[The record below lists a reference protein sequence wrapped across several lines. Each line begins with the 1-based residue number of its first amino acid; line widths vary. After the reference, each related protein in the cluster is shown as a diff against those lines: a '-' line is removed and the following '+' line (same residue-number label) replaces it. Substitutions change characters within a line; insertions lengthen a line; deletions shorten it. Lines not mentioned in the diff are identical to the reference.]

1 MLLSELQTGERGVV
15 VRVAGHGAFRKR
27 IIEMGFIKGATVES
41 VQNAPLNDPIKYRIL
56 NFEVSLRRSDAEKVE
71 IVSEHEAEREIVNH
85 DDYRPIDNPD
95 CDAMH
100 HIAEERGK
108 TINVA
113 LVGNP
118 NCGKTSI
125 FNIAAHAHERVG
137 NYSGVTVDEKVGTFQ
152 HGGYTFNLIDLP
164 GTYSLSAYSPEELYV
179 RKHILEKNPD
189 IILNVVDGSN
199 LERNLYL
206 TTQLIDM
213 DITMVMALNMYD
225 ELQRSGDKLDID
237 QLSTLLGMPIEPTT
251 GRNGDGIDRLFDTI
265 IEVFLGNRSGLSDR
279 SNLNNQSFRH
289 IHVNHGREL
298 ERCITTLRSELRD
311 HGFSDTL
318 STRFLAIKLL
328 ENDKQLEQYVEERDP
343 DGSVLM
349 MRDEIADKFQKE
361 IGRRL
366 VDKEISNGHQV
377 TVEDEHQD
385 IESAITDAKY
395 AFVRGAL
402 AECYVKNKK
411 STLHAHTDK
420 IDAIATHKWLGY
432 PVFLCVLF
440 FTFFCT
446 FFIGQYPMNW
456 IDALFEWIGS
466 LVEKAMPDG
475 PLQSLLVDGIIS
487 GVGSVIV
494 FLPQI
499 LILYLFIS
507 AMEDSGYMARAAF
520 IIDKFM
526 HRMGLHGKSFIPM
539 IMGFGCNVPAI
550 MATRTIEDRKS
561 RLLTMLII
569 PMMSCS
575 ARIPVYVILTGAFF
589 GGVKAA
595 FIMMGLYMIGMIMAV
610 LMAKLFSRFFVK
622 GESLPF
628 VMELPPYRMPT
639 AKAVLRHTWEKGKEY
654 LKKMATI
661 ILGASIIVWALSYYP
676 THENPHYQAEHSYMA
691 QIGKAIEPAMK
702 PCGFDW
708 RQSVSLLAGVGAKEV
723 VASTMGVLY
732 STGAELSDPSN
743 LSYLSDSS
751 DSSDSSD
758 KSDLSDQANKAELSD
773 LIRHNM
779 TPLSALSMLLFI
791 LLYMPCVST
800 IVAIK
805 NESGKWK
812 WALFT
817 VAYTIILAWVAATA
831 FYQLGSLIV

>member
-1 MLLSELQTGERGVV
+1 M

-27 IIEMGFIKGATVES
+27 IIEMGFIKGVTVET
-41 VQNAPLNDPIKYRIL
+41 VLNAPLRDPIKYRIM
-56 NFEVSLRRSDAEKVE
+56 NFEVSLRRADANKVE
-71 IVSEHEAEREIVNH
+71 IVSEAEAEREIVNH
-85 DDYRPIDNPD
+85 KDYVPIEAPN
-95 CDAMH
+95 CDALH
-100 HIAEERGK
+100 HIAEERAK

-137 NYSGVTVDEKVGTFQ
+137 NYSGVTVDEKVGTFEYE
-152 HGGYTFNLIDLP
+152 GYTFHLVDLP

-179 RKHILEKNPD
+179 RKHIIEKSPD

-225 ELQRSGDKLDID
+225 ELKRSGDKLDIE
-237 QLSTLLGMPIEPTT
+237 QLSTLLGMPIIPTT
-251 GRNGDGIDRLFDTI
+251 GRNGAGIGDLFNKI
-265 IEVFLGNRSGLSDR
+265 IEVFEGRDTKT
-279 SNLNNQSFRH
+279 RH
-289 IHVNHGREL
+289 IHVNHGHEL
-298 ERCITTLRSELRD
+298 EQHIKTLRTELYE
-311 HGFSDTL
+311 HGFSDSL
-318 STRFLAIKLL
+318 STRFLSIKLL
-328 ENDKQLEQYVEERDP
+328 ENDKQLEQYTAERDP
-343 DGSVLM
+343 DGSVLE
-349 MRDEIADKFQKE
+349 MRNSLAEEFKKHS
-361 IGRRL
+361 GRRL
-366 VDKEISNGHQV
+366 VDKDISNGHQV
-377 TVEDEHQD
+377 GVEAEHQD

-402 AECYVKNKK
+402 AECYVKNEK

-420 IDAIATHKWLGY
+420 IDAVVTHRWLGY
-432 PVFLCVLF
+432 PVFLVVMF
-440 FTFFCT
+440 ITFFCT
-446 FFIGQYPMNW
+446 FAVGQYPMDW
-456 IDALFEWIGS
+456 LEALFNWFGDLVGS
-466 LVEKAMPDG
+466 AMSEG
-475 PLQSLLVDGIIS
+475 PLRSLLVDGIIA
-487 GVGSVIV
+487 GVGSVMV
-494 FLPQI
+494 FLPNI

-507 AMEDSGYMARAAF
+507 FMEDSGYMARAAF
-520 IIDKFM
+520 IMDKLM

-561 RLLTMLII
+561 RLLTMLVI

-575 ARIPVYVILTGAFF
+575 ARIPVYVILVSAFF
-589 GGVKAA
+589 SQYAA
-595 FIMMGLYMIGMIMAV
+595 FVLTGLYLLGMIMAV

-622 GESLPF
+622 GDSLPF

-661 ILGASIIVWALSYYP
+661 ILGASIIVWALSYFP
-676 THENPHYQAEHSYMA
+676 TNDNRQLQAENSYMA
-691 QIGKAIEPAMK
+691 KIGKAIEPAMR

-723 VASTMGVLY
+723 VASTMAVVYATSGDEAAMLEEDIE
-732 STGAELSDPSN
+732 SEENESRISELVRN
-743 LSYLSDSS
+743 
-751 DSSDSSD
+751 
-758 KSDLSDQANKAELSD
+758 
-773 LIRHNM
+773 NM
-779 TPLSALSMLLFI
+779 TPLSAASMLLFI

-800 IVAIK
+800 VVAIK

-817 VAYTIILAWVAATA
+817 VAYTIGLAWIVSTL
-831 FYQLGSLIV
+831 FFQIGSLLI

>member
-1 MLLSELQTGERGVV
+1 MLLSDLQTGERGVV

-27 IIEMGFIKGATVES
+27 IIEMGFIKGVTVES
-41 VQNAPLNDPIKYRIL
+41 VQNAPLNDPIKYRIM
-56 NFEVSLRRSDAEKVE
+56 NFEVSLRRSDATKIE
-71 IVSEHEAEREIVNH
+71 IVGEQEAEKEIINH
-85 DDYRPIDNPD
+85 DDFQPLDAPD

-137 NYSGVTVDEKVGTFQ
+137 NYSGVTVDEKVGTFE

-179 RKHILEKNPD
+179 RKHIIEKNPD

-225 ELQRSGDKLDID
+225 ELQRSGDQLDIP
-237 QLSTLLGMPIEPTT
+237 QLSTLLGMPIVPTT
-251 GRNGDGIDRLFDTI
+251 GRNGDGIGRLFDKI
-265 IEVFLGNRSGLSDR
+265 IEVFEGANRSDLSDKSDKSDR
-279 SNLNNQSFRH
+279 GVHFRH
-289 IHVNHGREL
+289 IHVNHGKEL
-298 ERCITTLRSELRD
+298 ERRISSLRTELRD

-328 ENDKQLEQYVEERDP
+328 ENDKQLEQYATEHDP
-343 DGSVLM
+343 DGSVLK
-349 MRDEIADKFQKE
+349 MRDT
-361 IGRRL
+361 IGAEYM
-366 VDKEISNGHQV
+366 KAY
-377 TVEDEHQD
+377 HQD
-385 IESAITDAKY
+385 IESAVTDAKY

-402 AECYVKNKK
+402 AECYVKNEK
-411 STLHAHTDK
+411 STLHAGTDR
-420 IDAIATHKWLGY
+420 IDALATHKWLGY
-432 PVFLCVLF
+432 PLFLCVLF

-446 FFIGQYPMNW
+446 FFIGQYPMDW
-456 IDALFEWIGS
+456 IESLFGWIGS
-466 LVEKAMPDG
+466 LVEKAMPAG
-475 PLQSLLVDGIIS
+475 PLRSLLVDGIIS

-507 AMEDSGYMARAAF
+507 VMEDSGYMARAAF
-520 IIDKFM
+520 IMDKFM
-526 HRMGLHGKSFIPM
+526 HHMGLHGKSFIPM

-595 FIMMGLYMIGMIMAV
+595 FIMMGLYLIGMVMAV

-676 THENPHYQAEHSYMA
+676 THEDPHYQAEHSYMA
-691 QIGKAIEPAMK
+691 SIGKAIEPAMR

-732 STGAELSDPSN
+732 STGAELEDQ
-743 LSYLSDSS
+743 
-751 DSSDSSD
+751 
-758 KSDLSDQANKAELSD
+758 SDLSDGSDLSDKADLSD
-773 LIRHNM
+773 LVRNNM

-817 VAYTIILAWVAATA
+817 VAYTIILAWVVATV
-831 FYQLGSLIV
+831 FYQLGSLII

>member
-1 MLLSELQTGERGVV
+1 MLLSDLQTGEQGVV

-27 IIEMGFIKGATVES
+27 IIEMGFIKGIEVKAIL
-41 VQNAPLNDPIKYRIL
+41 NAPLKDPIKYRIM

-71 IVSEHEAEREIVNH
+71 IVTLEEAEREIAH
-85 DDYRPIDNPD
+85 HSDYRTID
-95 CDAMH
+95 
-100 HIAEERGK
+100 AEETKLQHIVRERSH

-152 HGGYTFNLIDLP
+152 YGGYTFNLVDLP

-179 RKHILEKNPD
+179 RKHIIEKNPD

-225 ELQRSGDKLDID
+225 ELEKSGDKLDID
-237 QLSTLLGMPIEPTT
+237 QLSTLLGMPIVPTT
-251 GRNGDGIDRLFDTI
+251 GRNGKGIGSLFDKI
-265 IEVFLGNRSGLSDR
+265 IEVFENNVTANTTAKGGNGY
-279 SNLNNQSFRH
+279 RH
-289 IHVNHGREL
+289 IHVNHGPVLEPYIGKLRTEL
-298 ERCITTLRSELRD
+298 YN
-311 HGFSDTL
+311 HGFSDEL

-328 ENDKQLEQYVEERDP
+328 ENDHELEQYAAAHDP
-343 DGSVLM
+343 DGSVLK
-349 MRDEIADKFQKE
+349 MRNQIAEEYMKRSSHTVDDTEHIQKE
-361 IGRRL
+361 HSGDMRA
-366 VDKEISNGHQV
+366 
-377 TVEDEHQD
+377 HQD

-402 AECYVKNKK
+402 AECYEKNEK
-411 STLHAHTDK
+411 STLHAVTDR
-420 IDAIATHKWLGY
+420 IDAVVTHRWLGY
-432 PVFLCVLF
+432 PIFLVVMF
-440 FTFFCT
+440 ITFFCT
-446 FFIGQYPMNW
+446 FAVGQYPMDW
-456 IDALFEWIGS
+456 LESLFGWLGS
-466 LVEKAMPDG
+466 LVEQSMDEG
-475 PLQSLLVDGIIS
+475 PLRSLLVDGIIS
-487 GVGSVIV
+487 GVGSVLV
-494 FLPQI
+494 FLPNI

-507 AMEDSGYMARAAF
+507 FMEDSGYMARAAF
-520 IIDKFM
+520 IMDKLM

-561 RLLTMLII
+561 RLLTMLVI

-575 ARIPVYVILTGAFF
+575 ARIPVYVILVSAFF
-589 GGVKAA
+589 SQWAA
-595 FIMMGLYMIGMIMAV
+595 FVLMGLYLLGMIMAV

-622 GESLPF
+622 GQSLPF

-654 LKKMATI
+654 LKKMGTI
-661 ILGASIIVWALSYYP
+661 IFGASIIVWALSYYP
-676 THENPHYQAEHSYMA
+676 TNENRQVQAENSYMA
-691 QIGKAIEPAMK
+691 QIGKVIEPVMQ

-708 RQSVSLLAGVGAKEV
+708 RQSVSLLAGIGAKEV
-723 VASTMGVLY
+723 VASTMAVVY
-732 STGAELSDPSN
+732 ATSTEEAEQLEADFESDENETRIS
-743 LSYLSDSS
+743 
-751 DSSDSSD
+751 
-758 KSDLSDQANKAELSD
+758 Q
-773 LIRHNM
+773 LIHDNM
-779 TPLSALSMLLFI
+779 TPLSAASMLLFI

-817 VAYTIILAWVAATA
+817 VLYTIGLAWIVSTL
-831 FYQLGSLIV
+831 FFQIGSLLL

>member
-1 MLLSELQTGERGVV
+1 MLLSDLQTGEEGVV

-27 IIEMGFIKGATVES
+27 IIEMGFIKGMKVSAVL
-41 VQNAPLNDPIKYRIL
+41 NAPLKDPIKYRIM
-56 NFEVSLRRSDAEKVE
+56 NFEVSLRRSDASKIE
-71 IVSEHEAEREIVNH
+71 IVTTEEAEKEIVNH
-85 DDYRPIDNPD
+85 DDFKGIEATD
-95 CDAMH
+95 CALN
-100 HIAEERGK
+100 HIAEHRAK

-137 NYSGVTVDEKVGTFQ
+137 NYSGVTVDEKVGTFE
-152 HGGYTFNLIDLP
+152 HGGYTFNLTDLP

-179 RKHILEKNPD
+179 RKHIIEKNPD

-225 ELQRSGDKLDID
+225 ELQKSGDKLDID
-237 QLSTLLGMPIEPTT
+237 QLSTLLGMPIVPTT
-251 GRNGDGIDRLFDTI
+251 GRSGDGIDRLFDKI
-265 IEVFLGNRSGLSDR
+265 IEVFEGRDTKT
-279 SNLNNQSFRH
+279 RH
-289 IHVNHGREL
+289 LHVNHGTEL
-298 ERCITTLRSELRD
+298 EACIKTLRTELYE

-328 ENDKQLEQYVEERDP
+328 ENDKQLEQYTTERDP
-343 DGSVLM
+343 DGSVLT
-349 MRDEIADKFQKE
+349 MRDRIAEEFLQRN
-361 IGRRL
+361 GRKASSQQGS
-366 VDKEISNGHQV
+366 D
-377 TVEDEHQD
+377 DERQD

-402 AECYVKNKK
+402 AECYVKNEKT
-411 STLHAHTDK
+411 TLHRLTDK
-420 IDAIATHKWLGY
+420 IDAVVTHRWLGY
-432 PVFLCVLF
+432 PIVLVMMF
-440 FTFFCT
+440 ITFFCT
-446 FFIGQYPMNW
+446 FAIGQYPMDW
-456 IDALFEWIGS
+456 IDALFAWFGDLIGG
-466 LVEKAMPDG
+466 AMPEG
-475 PLQSLLVDGIIS
+475 PLRSLLVDGIIT
-487 GVGSVIV
+487 GIGSVIV
-494 FLPQI
+494 FLPNI

-507 AMEDSGYMARAAF
+507 IMEDSGYMARTAF
-520 IIDKFM
+520 IMDKLM

-561 RLLTMLII
+561 RLLTMLVI

-575 ARIPVYVILTGAFF
+575 ARIPVYVILVSAFF
-589 GGVKAA
+589 SRYAA
-595 FIMMGLYMIGMIMAV
+595 FVLMGLYLLGMIMAV
-610 LMAKLFSRFFVK
+610 LMAKLFSRFLVK

-654 LKKMATI
+654 LKKMGTI
-661 ILGASIIVWALSYYP
+661 ILGASIVVWALSYYP
-676 THENPHYQAEHSYMA
+676 QNDNRITQAENSYMA
-691 QIGKAIEPAMK
+691 KIGKTIEPVMR

-708 RQSVSLLAGVGAKEV
+708 RQSVSLLAGIGAKEV
-723 VASTMGVLY
+723 VASTMAVVY
-732 STGAELSDPSN
+732 ATSNDEAELLEEDFESEEGEIRIS
-743 LSYLSDSS
+743 
-751 DSSDSSD
+751 
-758 KSDLSDQANKAELSD
+758 E
-773 LIRHNM
+773 LIRNNM
-779 TPLSALSMLLFI
+779 TPLSAMSMLLFI
-791 LLYMPCVST
+791 LLYMPCVSS

-805 NESGKWK
+805 SESGKWK

-817 VAYTIILAWVAATA
+817 MLYTIGLAWLVATL
-831 FYQLGSLIV
+831 FFQIGSLLL

>member
-1 MLLSELQTGERGVV
+1 M

-27 IIEMGFIKGATVES
+27 IIEMGFIKGVTVET
-41 VQNAPLNDPIKYRIL
+41 VLNAPLRDPIKYRIM
-56 NFEVSLRRSDAEKVE
+56 NFEVSLRRADANKVE
-71 IVSEHEAEREIVNH
+71 IVSEAEAEREIVNH
-85 DDYRPIDNPD
+85 KDYVPIEAPN
-95 CDAMH
+95 CDALH
-100 HIAEERGK
+100 HIAEERAK

-137 NYSGVTVDEKVGTFQ
+137 NYSGVTVDEKVGTFEY
-152 HGGYTFNLIDLP
+152 GGYTFHLVDLP

-179 RKHILEKNPD
+179 RKHIIEKSPD

-225 ELQRSGDKLDID
+225 ELKRSGDKLDIE
-237 QLSTLLGMPIEPTT
+237 QLSTLLGMPIIPTT
-251 GRNGDGIDRLFDTI
+251 GRNGAGIGDLFNKI
-265 IEVFLGNRSGLSDR
+265 IEVFEGRDTKT
-279 SNLNNQSFRH
+279 RH
-289 IHVNHGREL
+289 IHVNHGHEL
-298 ERCITTLRSELRD
+298 EQHIKTLRTELYE
-311 HGFSDTL
+311 HGFSDSL
-318 STRFLAIKLL
+318 STRFLSIKLL
-328 ENDKQLEQYVEERDP
+328 ENDKQLEQYTAERDP
-343 DGSVLM
+343 DGSVLE
-349 MRDEIADKFQKE
+349 MRNRIAEEFKKHS
-361 IGRRL
+361 GRRL
-366 VDKEISNGHQV
+366 VDKDISKGHQV
-377 TVEDEHQD
+377 GVEAEHQD

-402 AECYVKNKK
+402 AECYVKNEK

-420 IDAIATHKWLGY
+420 IDAVVTHRWLGY
-432 PVFLCVLF
+432 PVFLVVMF
-440 FTFFCT
+440 ITFFCT
-446 FFIGQYPMNW
+446 FAVGQYPMDW
-456 IDALFEWIGS
+456 LEALFNWFGDLVGS
-466 LVEKAMPDG
+466 AISEG
-475 PLQSLLVDGIIS
+475 PLRSLLVDGIIA
-487 GVGSVIV
+487 GVGSVMV
-494 FLPQI
+494 FLPNI

-507 AMEDSGYMARAAF
+507 FMEDSGYMARAAF
-520 IIDKFM
+520 IMDKLM

-561 RLLTMLII
+561 RLLTMLVI

-575 ARIPVYVILTGAFF
+575 ARIPVYVILVSAFF
-589 GGVKAA
+589 SQYAA
-595 FIMMGLYMIGMIMAV
+595 FVLTGLYLLGMIMAV

-622 GESLPF
+622 GDSLPF

-661 ILGASIIVWALSYYP
+661 ILGASIIVWALSYFP
-676 THENPHYQAEHSYMA
+676 TNDNRQLQAENSYMA
-691 QIGKAIEPAMK
+691 KIGKAIEPAMR

-723 VASTMGVLY
+723 VASTMAVVYATSGDEAAMLEEDIE
-732 STGAELSDPSN
+732 SEENESRISELVRN
-743 LSYLSDSS
+743 
-751 DSSDSSD
+751 
-758 KSDLSDQANKAELSD
+758 
-773 LIRHNM
+773 NM
-779 TPLSALSMLLFI
+779 TPLSAASMLLFI

-800 IVAIK
+800 VVAIK

-817 VAYTIILAWVAATA
+817 VVYTIGLAWIVSTL
-831 FYQLGSLIV
+831 FFQIGSLLI

>member
-1 MLLSELQTGERGVV
+1 MLLSELQTGERAVV
-15 VRVAGHGAFRKR
+15 VRVSGHGAFRKR
-27 IIEMGFIKGATVES
+27 IIEMGFIKGVTVEA
-41 VQNAPLNDPIKYRIL
+41 VLNAPLNDPIKYRIM
-56 NFEVSLRRSDAEKVE
+56 NFEVSLRRSDAQKVE
-71 IVSEHEAEREIVNH
+71 IVSEKEAEREIVNH
-85 DDYRPIDNPD
+85 ADYKPLEVPGSDP
-95 CDAMH
+95 MH
-100 HIAEERGK
+100 HIAEERSK

-137 NYSGVTVDEKVGTFQ
+137 NYSGVTVDEKVGTFS
-152 HGGYTFNLIDLP
+152 HGGYTFNLTDLP

-179 RKHILEKNPD
+179 RKHIIEKTPD

-225 ELQRSGDKLDID
+225 ELQKSGDRLDME
-237 QLSTLLGMPIEPTT
+237 QLSTLLGMPIVPTT
-251 GRNGDGIDRLFDTI
+251 GRSGAGIDRLFDKI
-265 IEVFLGNRSGLSDR
+265 IEVYEGRDTKT
-279 SNLNNQSFRH
+279 RH
-289 IHVNHGREL
+289 IHVNHGKVLGDCIARLRTEL
-298 ERCITTLRSELRD
+298 YE

-318 STRFLAIKLL
+318 STRFLSIKLL
-328 ENDKQLEQYVEERDP
+328 ENDKQLEQYVQQHDP
-343 DGSVLM
+343 DGSVLK
-349 MRDEIADKFQKE
+349 MRDAIAEEYKRNS
-361 IGRRL
+361 GRRL
-366 VDKEISNGHQV
+366 VETDGAGGHKV
-377 TVEDEHQD
+377 DVEERQD

-402 AECYVKNKK
+402 AECYQRNEK
-411 STLHAHTDK
+411 STLHALTDK
-420 IDAIATHKWLGY
+420 IDAVVTHRWLGY
-432 PVFLCVLF
+432 PVFLVVMF
-440 FTFFCT
+440 VTFFCT
-446 FFIGQYPMNW
+446 FAVGQYPMDW
-456 IDALFEWIGS
+456 LESLFGWLGEVVGG
-466 LVEKAMPDG
+466 AMSDG
-475 PLQSLLVDGIIS
+475 PLKSLVCDGIIA
-487 GVGSVIV
+487 GVGSVLV
-494 FLPQI
+494 FLPNI

-507 AMEDSGYMARAAF
+507 FMEDSGYMARAAF
-520 IIDKFM
+520 IMDKLM

-561 RLLTMLII
+561 RLLTMLVI

-575 ARIPVYVILTGAFF
+575 ARIPVYVILVSAFF
-589 GGVKAA
+589 SKWAA
-595 FIMMGLYMIGMIMAV
+595 FVLMGLYLLGMIMAV

-654 LKKMATI
+654 LKKMGTI

-676 THENPHYQAEHSYMA
+676 THEDRRIQAENSYMA
-691 QIGKAIEPAMK
+691 QIGKAIEPAMR

-723 VASTMGVLY
+723 VASTMAVVY
-732 STGAELSDPSN
+732 ATSTEEAEQLEADFESDENESRIA
-743 LSYLSDSS
+743 
-751 DSSDSSD
+751 
-758 KSDLSDQANKAELSD
+758 Q
-773 LIRHNM
+773 LIKNNM
-779 TPLSALSMLLFI
+779 TPLSAMSMLLFI

-817 VAYTIILAWVAATA
+817 VAYTIGLAWIVSTLV
-831 FYQLGSLIV
+831 FQIGSLLC

>member
-1 MLLSELQTGERGVV
+1 M

-27 IIEMGFIKGATVES
+27 IIEMGFIKGVTVET
-41 VQNAPLNDPIKYRIL
+41 VLNAPLRDPIKYRIM
-56 NFEVSLRRSDAEKVE
+56 NFEVSLRRADANKVE
-71 IVSEHEAEREIVNH
+71 IVSEAEAEREIVNH
-85 DDYRPIDNPD
+85 KDYVPIEAPN
-95 CDAMH
+95 CDALH
-100 HIAEERGK
+100 HIAEERAK

-137 NYSGVTVDEKVGTFQ
+137 NYSGVTVDEKVGTFEY
-152 HGGYTFNLIDLP
+152 GGYTFHLVDLP

-179 RKHILEKNPD
+179 RKHIIEKSPD

-225 ELQRSGDKLDID
+225 ELKRSGDKLDIE
-237 QLSTLLGMPIEPTT
+237 QLSTLLGMPIIPTT
-251 GRNGDGIDRLFDTI
+251 GRNGAGIGDLFNKI
-265 IEVFLGNRSGLSDR
+265 IEVFEGRDTKT
-279 SNLNNQSFRH
+279 RH
-289 IHVNHGREL
+289 IHVNHGHEL
-298 ERCITTLRSELRD
+298 EQHIKTLRTELYE
-311 HGFSDTL
+311 HGFSDSL
-318 STRFLAIKLL
+318 STRFLSIKLL
-328 ENDKQLEQYVEERDP
+328 ENDKQLEQYTAERDP
-343 DGSVLM
+343 DGSVLE
-349 MRDEIADKFQKE
+349 MRNRIAEEFKKHS
-361 IGRRL
+361 GRRL
-366 VDKEISNGHQV
+366 VDKDISNGHQV
-377 TVEDEHQD
+377 GVEAEHQD

-402 AECYVKNKK
+402 AECYVKNEK

-420 IDAIATHKWLGY
+420 IDAVVTHRWLGY
-432 PVFLCVLF
+432 PVFLVVMF
-440 FTFFCT
+440 ITFFCT
-446 FFIGQYPMNW
+446 FAVGQYPMDW
-456 IDALFEWIGS
+456 LEALFNWFGDLVGS
-466 LVEKAMPDG
+466 AMSEG
-475 PLQSLLVDGIIS
+475 PLRSLLVDGIIA
-487 GVGSVIV
+487 GVGSVMV
-494 FLPQI
+494 FLPNI

-507 AMEDSGYMARAAF
+507 FMEDSGYMARAAF
-520 IIDKFM
+520 IMDKLM

-561 RLLTMLII
+561 RLLTMLVI

-575 ARIPVYVILTGAFF
+575 ARIPVYVILVSAFF
-589 GGVKAA
+589 SQYAA
-595 FIMMGLYMIGMIMAV
+595 FVLTGLYLLGMIMAV

-622 GESLPF
+622 GDSLPF

-661 ILGASIIVWALSYYP
+661 ILGASIIVWALSYFP
-676 THENPHYQAEHSYMA
+676 TNDNRQLQAENSYMA
-691 QIGKAIEPAMK
+691 KIGKAIEPAMR

-708 RQSVSLLAGVGAKEV
+708 QQSVSLLAGVGAKEV
-723 VASTMGVLY
+723 VASTMAVVYATSGDEAAMLEEDIE
-732 STGAELSDPSN
+732 SEENESRISELVRN
-743 LSYLSDSS
+743 
-751 DSSDSSD
+751 
-758 KSDLSDQANKAELSD
+758 
-773 LIRHNM
+773 NM
-779 TPLSALSMLLFI
+779 TPLSAASMLLFI

-800 IVAIK
+800 VVAIK

-817 VAYTIILAWVAATA
+817 VVYTIGLAWIISTL
-831 FYQLGSLIV
+831 FFQIGSLLI

>member
-1 MLLSELQTGERGVV
+1 MLLSDLQTGERGVV

-27 IIEMGFIKGATVES
+27 IIEMGFIKGVTVQT
-41 VQNAPLNDPIKYRIL
+41 VLNAPLRDPIKYRIM
-56 NFEVSLRRSDAEKVE
+56 NFEVSLRRSDANKVE
-71 IVSEHEAEREIVNH
+71 IVSEAEAEREIVNH
-85 DDYRPIDNPD
+85 KDYIPIEAPD
-95 CDAMH
+95 CDALH
-100 HIAEERGK
+100 HIAEERAK

-137 NYSGVTVDEKVGTFQ
+137 NYSGVTVDEKVGTFEY
-152 HGGYTFNLIDLP
+152 GGYTFHLVDLP

-179 RKHILEKNPD
+179 RKHIIEKSPD

-225 ELQRSGDKLDID
+225 ELKRSGDKLDIE
-237 QLSTLLGMPIEPTT
+237 QLSTLLGMPIIPTT
-251 GRNGDGIDRLFDTI
+251 GRNGAGIGDLFNKI
-265 IEVFLGNRSGLSDR
+265 IEVFEGRDTKT
-279 SNLNNQSFRH
+279 RH
-289 IHVNHGREL
+289 IHVNHGHEL
-298 ERCITTLRSELRD
+298 EQHIKTLRTELYE
-311 HGFSDTL
+311 HGFSDSL
-318 STRFLAIKLL
+318 STRFLSIKLL
-328 ENDKQLEQYVEERDP
+328 ENDKQLEQYTAKRDP
-343 DGSVLM
+343 DGSVLK
-349 MRDEIADKFQKE
+349 MRNSLAEEFKKHS
-361 IGRRL
+361 GRRL
-366 VDKEISNGHQV
+366 VDKDISKGHQV
-377 TVEDEHQD
+377 GVEAEHQD

-402 AECYVKNKK
+402 AECYVKNEK

-420 IDAIATHKWLGY
+420 IDAVVTHRWLGY
-432 PVFLCVLF
+432 PVFVVVMF
-440 FTFFCT
+440 ITFFCT
-446 FFIGQYPMNW
+446 FAIGQYPMDW
-456 IDALFEWIGS
+456 LDALFGWLGEIVGS
-466 LVEKAMPDG
+466 AMSEG
-475 PLQSLLVDGIIS
+475 PLRSLLVDGIIA
-487 GVGSVIV
+487 GVGSVMV
-494 FLPQI
+494 FLPNI

-507 AMEDSGYMARAAF
+507 FMEDSGYMARAAF
-520 IIDKFM
+520 IMDKLM

-561 RLLTMLII
+561 RLLTMLVI

-575 ARIPVYVILTGAFF
+575 ARIPVYVILVSAFF
-589 GGVKAA
+589 SQYAA
-595 FIMMGLYMIGMIMAV
+595 FVLTGLYLLGMIMAV

-661 ILGASIIVWALSYYP
+661 ILGASIIVWALSYFP
-676 THENPHYQAEHSYMA
+676 TNDNRQLQAENSYMA
-691 QIGKAIEPAMK
+691 KIGKAIEPAMR

-723 VASTMGVLY
+723 VASTMAVVYATSGDEAAMLEEDFE
-732 STGAELSDPSN
+732 SEENENRISELVRN
-743 LSYLSDSS
+743 
-751 DSSDSSD
+751 
-758 KSDLSDQANKAELSD
+758 
-773 LIRHNM
+773 NM
-779 TPLSALSMLLFI
+779 TPLSAASMLLFI
-791 LLYMPCVST
+791 LLYMPCIST
-800 IVAIK
+800 VVAIK
-805 NESGKWK
+805 NENGKWK

-817 VAYTIILAWVAATA
+817 VVYTIGLAWIVSTL
-831 FYQLGSLIV
+831 FFQIGSMLI

>member
-1 MLLSELQTGERGVV
+1 MLLSDLQSGESGVV

-27 IIEMGFIKGATVES
+27 IIEMGFIKGVTV
-41 VQNAPLNDPIKYRIL
+41 QAILNAPLKDPIKYRIM
-56 NFEVSLRRSDAEKVE
+56 NFEVSLRRSDAKKVE
-71 IVSEHEAEREIVNH
+71 IVTLAEAEKEIASH
-85 DDYRPIDNPD
+85 KDFRAIDAPEKKLE
-95 CDAMH
+95 
-100 HIAEERGK
+100 HIAEHRTH

-137 NYSGVTVDEKVGTFQ
+137 NYSGVTVDEKVGVFQ
-152 HGGYTFNLIDLP
+152 YEGYTFNLVDLP

-179 RKHILEKNPD
+179 RKHILEKDPD

-225 ELQRSGDKLDID
+225 ELQRSGDHLDIE
-237 QLSTLLGMPIEPTT
+237 QLSTLLGMPIVPTT
-251 GRNGDGIDRLFDTI
+251 GRNGQGIADLFNKI
-265 IEVFLGNRSGLSDR
+265 IEVFEGRDTKT
-279 SNLNNQSFRH
+279 RH
-289 IHVNHGREL
+289 IHVNHGPEL
-298 ERCITTLRSELRD
+298 ERCITTLRTELYE
-311 HGFSDTL
+311 HGFSDRL

-328 ENDKQLEQYVEERDP
+328 ENDRQLEQYAAERDT
-343 DGSVLM
+343 DGSVLA
-349 MRDEIADKFQKE
+349 MRNQIAEEYKRSS
-361 IGRRL
+361 GHLL
-366 VDKEISNGHQV
+366 VDNRDDSGHKV
-377 TVEDEHQD
+377 AVEQSRQD

-402 AECYVKNKK
+402 AECYTKNEK
-411 STLHAHTDK
+411 STLHQLTDK
-420 IDAIATHKWLGY
+420 IDAVVTHRWIGY
-432 PVFLCVLF
+432 PVFLIVMF
-440 FTFFCT
+440 ITFFCT
-446 FFIGQYPMNW
+446 FAVGQYPMDW
-456 IDALFEWIGS
+456 LESLFGWLGDAVGS
-466 LVEKAMPDG
+466 VMSEG
-475 PLQSLLVDGIIS
+475 PLRSLLVDGIIA
-487 GVGSVIV
+487 GVGSVLV
-494 FLPQI
+494 FLPNI

-507 AMEDSGYMARAAF
+507 FMEDSGYMARAAF
-520 IIDKFM
+520 IMDKLM

-561 RLLTMLII
+561 RLLTMLVI

-575 ARIPVYVILTGAFF
+575 ARIPVYVILVSAFF
-589 GGVKAA
+589 SQYAA
-595 FIMMGLYMIGMIMAV
+595 YVLTGLYLLGMVMAV

-654 LKKMATI
+654 LKKMGTI
-661 ILGASIIVWALSYYP
+661 ILGASIIVWALSYFP
-676 THENPHYQAEHSYMA
+676 TNDNRQLQAENSYMA
-691 QIGKAIEPAMK
+691 KIGKTIEPAMR

-708 RQSVSLLAGVGAKEV
+708 RQSVSLLAGIGAKEV
-723 VASTMGVLY
+723 VASTMAVVYATSDDEAVALEQDFESEEGG
-732 STGAELSDPSN
+732 SRISELVRN
-743 LSYLSDSS
+743 
-751 DSSDSSD
+751 
-758 KSDLSDQANKAELSD
+758 
-773 LIRHNM
+773 NM
-779 TPLSALSMLLFI
+779 SPLSAASMLLFI
-791 LLYMPCVST
+791 LLYMPCIST

-817 VAYTIILAWVAATA
+817 VAYTIGLAWIVATA
-831 FYQLGSLIV
+831 FYQIGSLIL

>member
-1 MLLSELQTGERGVV
+1 MLLSELQSGESGVV

-27 IIEMGFIKGATVES
+27 IIEMGFIKGVE
-41 VQNAPLNDPIKYRIL
+41 VTAILNAPLKDPIKYRIM
-56 NFEVSLRRSDAEKVE
+56 NFEVSLRRSDAERVE
-71 IVSEHEAEREIVNH
+71 IVTPEEAELEIVNH
-85 DDYRPIDNPD
+85 DDYRTL
-95 CDAMH
+95 DANETSLQ
-100 HIAEERGK
+100 HIVESHSK

-137 NYSGVTVDEKVGTFQ
+137 NYSGVTVDEKVGTFEY
-152 HGGYTFNLIDLP
+152 GGYTFNLVDLP

-225 ELQRSGDKLDID
+225 ELQKSGDRLDID
-237 QLSTLLGMPIEPTT
+237 QLSTLLGMPIVPTT
-251 GRNGDGIDRLFDTI
+251 GRNGKGIGSLFDKI
-265 IEVFLGNRSGLSDR
+265 IEVFEGRDTKS
-279 SNLNNQSFRH
+279 RH
-289 IHVNHGREL
+289 IHINHGHTLEPSIKRLRTEL
-298 ERCITTLRSELRD
+298 YE

-328 ENDKQLEQYVEERDP
+328 ENDRQMEQYVAEHDS
-343 DGSVLM
+343 DGSVLK
-349 MRDEIADKFQKE
+349 MRDAIAADFMRQTSHS
-361 IGRRL
+361 
-366 VDKEISNGHQV
+366 VDDAEHIQREHGGDRHV
-377 TVEDEHQD
+377 HQD

-402 AECYVKNKK
+402 AECYQKNEK
-411 STLHAHTDK
+411 STLHALTDK
-420 IDAIATHKWLGY
+420 IDAIVTNRWLGY
-432 PVFLCVLF
+432 PVFLIVMF
-440 FTFFCT
+440 ITFWCT
-446 FFIGQYPMNW
+446 FALGQYPMDW
-456 IDALFEWIGS
+456 IDALFGWLGD
-466 LVEKAMPDG
+466 LVRDNMADG
-475 PLQSLLVDGIIS
+475 PLRSLLADGVIA

-494 FLPQI
+494 FLPNI

-507 AMEDSGYMARAAF
+507 FMEDSGYMARAAF
-520 IIDKFM
+520 IMDKLM

-561 RLLTMLII
+561 RLLTMLVI

-575 ARIPVYVILTGAFF
+575 ARIPVYVILVSAFF
-589 GGVKAA
+589 SRYAA
-595 FIMMGLYMIGMIMAV
+595 IVLTGLYLLGMVMAV
-610 LMAKLFSRFFVK
+610 LMAKLFSRFFVR

-654 LKKMATI
+654 LKKMGTI
-661 ILGASIIVWALSYYP
+661 ILGASIIVWALSFYP
-676 THENPHYQAEHSYMA
+676 TNENRIAQAENSYMA
-691 QIGKAIEPAMK
+691 RIGKAIEPVMR

-723 VASTMGVLY
+723 VASTMAVVY
-732 STGAELSDPSN
+732 AT
-743 LSYLSDSS
+743 SDSEAAMLEEDFES
-751 DSSDSSD
+751 ED
-758 KSDLSDQANKAELSD
+758 NELRISQ
-773 LIRHNM
+773 LIRDNM
-779 TPLSALSMLLFI
+779 TPLSAASMLLFI

-817 VAYTIILAWVAATA
+817 VVYTIGLAWIVSTL
-831 FYQLGSLIV
+831 FFQLGSLLI

>member
-1 MLLSELQTGERGVV
+1 MLLSELQTGERAVV
-15 VRVAGHGAFRKR
+15 VRVSGHGAFRKR
-27 IIEMGFIKGATVES
+27 IIEMGFIKGVTVEA
-41 VQNAPLNDPIKYRIL
+41 VLNAPLKDPIKYRIM
-56 NFEVSLRRSDAEKVE
+56 NFEVSLRRSDARKVE
-71 IVSEHEAEREIVNH
+71 VVSESEAEKEIVHH
-85 DDYRPIDNPD
+85 DDYRPLEVPD
-95 CDAMH
+95 GDAMH
-100 HIAEERGK
+100 HIAEERSR

-137 NYSGVTVDEKVGTFQ
+137 NYSGVTVDEKVGTFS
-152 HGGYTFNLIDLP
+152 HGGYTFNLTDLP

-179 RKHILEKNPD
+179 RKHIIEKTPD

-225 ELQRSGDKLDID
+225 ELQKSGDRLDIE
-237 QLSTLLGMPIEPTT
+237 QLSTLLGLPIVPTT
-251 GRNGDGIDRLFDTI
+251 GRNGDGIDRLFDKI
-265 IEVFLGNRSGLSDR
+265 IEVYEGRDTKT
-279 SNLNNQSFRH
+279 RH
-289 IHVNHGREL
+289 IHVNHGKVLGDCIARLRTEL
-298 ERCITTLRSELRD
+298 YE

-318 STRFLAIKLL
+318 STRFLSIKLL
-328 ENDKQLEQYVEERDP
+328 ENDRQLEQYVADRDP
-343 DGSVLM
+343 DGSVLK
-349 MRDEIADKFQKE
+349 MRDRIAEEFKKE
-361 IGRRL
+361 SGRRL
-366 VDKEISNGHQV
+366 VDKDVSKGHQM
-377 TVEDEHQD
+377 TVEDKHQD

-402 AECYVKNKK
+402 AECYVKNEK
-411 STLHAHTDK
+411 STLHANTDK
-420 IDAIATHKWLGY
+420 IDAIVTHRWIGY
-432 PVFLCVLF
+432 PIFLLVMF
-440 FTFFCT
+440 VTFFCT
-446 FFIGQYPMNW
+446 FAVGQYPMDW
-456 IDALFEWIGS
+456 LEALFGWLGDVVGS
-466 LVEKAMPDG
+466 AMSDG
-475 PLQSLLVDGIIS
+475 PLKSLLCDGIIA
-487 GVGSVIV
+487 GVGSVLV
-494 FLPQI
+494 FLPNI

-507 AMEDSGYMARAAF
+507 FMEDSGYMARAAF
-520 IIDKFM
+520 IMDKLM

-561 RLLTMLII
+561 RLLTMLVI

-575 ARIPVYVILTGAFF
+575 ARIPVYVILVSAFF
-589 GGVKAA
+589 SKWAA
-595 FIMMGLYMIGMIMAV
+595 FVLMGLYLLGMVMAV

-654 LKKMATI
+654 LKKMGTI
-661 ILGASIIVWALSYYP
+661 ILGASIIVWALSYFP
-676 THENPHYQAEHSYMA
+676 TNEDRRLQAENSYMA
-691 QIGKAIEPAMK
+691 KIGKTIEPAMR

-723 VASTMGVLY
+723 VASTMAVVY
-732 STGAELSDPSN
+732 AT
-743 LSYLSDSS
+743 SS
-751 DSSDSSD
+751 DEAAMLEEDFESEENESRIS
-758 KSDLSDQANKAELSD
+758 E
-773 LIRHNM
+773 LIRNNM
-779 TPLSALSMLLFI
+779 SPLSAMSMLLFI

-817 VAYTIILAWVAATA
+817 MAYTIGLAWIVSTLV
-831 FYQLGSLIV
+831 FQIGSLFC

>member
-1 MLLSELQTGERGVV
+1 MIIHMEKHIYLCILNQKQQERMLLSDLQTGERGVV

-27 IIEMGFIKGATVES
+27 IIEMGFIKGVTVET
-41 VQNAPLNDPIKYRIL
+41 VLNAPLRDPIKYRIM
-56 NFEVSLRRSDAEKVE
+56 NFEVSLRRADANKVE
-71 IVSEHEAEREIVNH
+71 IVSEAEAEREIVNH
-85 DDYRPIDNPD
+85 KDYVPIEAPN
-95 CDAMH
+95 CDALH
-100 HIAEERGK
+100 HIAEERAK

-137 NYSGVTVDEKVGTFQ
+137 NYSGVTVDEKVGTFEY
-152 HGGYTFNLIDLP
+152 GGYTFHLVDLP

-179 RKHILEKNPD
+179 RKHIIEKSPD

-225 ELQRSGDKLDID
+225 ELKRSGDKLDIE
-237 QLSTLLGMPIEPTT
+237 QLSTLLGMPIIPTT
-251 GRNGDGIDRLFDTI
+251 GRNGAGIGDLFNKI
-265 IEVFLGNRSGLSDR
+265 IEVFEGRDTKT
-279 SNLNNQSFRH
+279 RH
-289 IHVNHGREL
+289 IHVNHGHEL
-298 ERCITTLRSELRD
+298 EQHIKTLRTELYE
-311 HGFSDTL
+311 HGFSDSL
-318 STRFLAIKLL
+318 STRFLSIKLL
-328 ENDKQLEQYVEERDP
+328 ENDKQLEQYTAERDP
-343 DGSVLM
+343 DGSVLE
-349 MRDEIADKFQKE
+349 MRNRLAEEFKKHS
-361 IGRRL
+361 GRRL
-366 VDKEISNGHQV
+366 VDKDISNGHQV
-377 TVEDEHQD
+377 GVEAEHQD

-402 AECYVKNKK
+402 AECYVKNEK

-420 IDAIATHKWLGY
+420 IDAVVTHRWLGY
-432 PVFLCVLF
+432 PVFLVVMF
-440 FTFFCT
+440 ITFFCT
-446 FFIGQYPMNW
+446 FAVGQYPMDW
-456 IDALFEWIGS
+456 LEALFNWFGDLVGS
-466 LVEKAMPDG
+466 AMSEG
-475 PLQSLLVDGIIS
+475 PLRSLLVDGIIA
-487 GVGSVIV
+487 GVGSVMV
-494 FLPQI
+494 FLPNI

-507 AMEDSGYMARAAF
+507 FMEDSGYMARAAF
-520 IIDKFM
+520 IMDKLM

-561 RLLTMLII
+561 RLLTMLVI

-575 ARIPVYVILTGAFF
+575 ARIPVYVILVSAFF
-589 GGVKAA
+589 SQYAA
-595 FIMMGLYMIGMIMAV
+595 FVLTGLYLLGMIMAV

-622 GESLPF
+622 GDSLPF

-661 ILGASIIVWALSYYP
+661 ILGASIIVWALSYFP
-676 THENPHYQAEHSYMA
+676 TNDNRQLQAENSYMA
-691 QIGKAIEPAMK
+691 KIGKAIEPAMR

-723 VASTMGVLY
+723 VASTMAVVYATSGDEAAILEEDIE
-732 STGAELSDPSN
+732 SEENESRISELVRN
-743 LSYLSDSS
+743 
-751 DSSDSSD
+751 
-758 KSDLSDQANKAELSD
+758 
-773 LIRHNM
+773 NM
-779 TPLSALSMLLFI
+779 TPLSAASMLLFI

-800 IVAIK
+800 VVAIK

-817 VAYTIILAWVAATA
+817 VVYTIGLAWIVSTL
-831 FYQLGSLIV
+831 FFQIGSLLI

>member
-27 IIEMGFIKGATVES
+27 IIEMGFIKGVTVES
-41 VQNAPLNDPIKYRIL
+41 ILNAPLKDPIKYRIM
-56 NFEVSLRRSDAEKVE
+56 NFEVSLRRADATKVE
-71 IVSEHEAEREIVNH
+71 IVSEREAEREIANH
-85 DDYRPIDNPD
+85 QDYKPIDISGESP
-95 CDAMH
+95 MH
-100 HIAEERGK
+100 HIAAERSK

-137 NYSGVTVDEKVGTFQ
+137 NYSGVTVDEKVGTFEY
-152 HGGYTFNLIDLP
+152 GGYTFNLTDLP

-179 RKHILEKNPD
+179 RKHIIEKNPD

-225 ELQRSGDKLDID
+225 ELQRSGDRLDID
-237 QLSTLLGMPIEPTT
+237 QLSTLLGMPIVPTT
-251 GRNGDGIDRLFDTI
+251 GRNGKGIDSLFDKI
-265 IEVFLGNRSGLSDR
+265 IEVFEGRDNKT
-279 SNLNNQSFRH
+279 RH
-289 IHVNHGREL
+289 IHVNHGPAL
-298 ERCITTLRSELRD
+298 EPCIKRLRSELYE
-311 HGFSDTL
+311 HGFSDSL
-318 STRFLAIKLL
+318 STRFLSIKLL
-328 ENDKQLEQYVEERDP
+328 ENDRQLEQYVAERDP
-343 DGSVLM
+343 DGSVM
-349 MRDEIADKFQKE
+349 KMRNEIAAKYLESSRHSIDDAE
-361 IGRRL
+361 HVREAHDGDR
-366 VDKEISNGHQV
+366 HA
-377 TVEDEHQD
+377 HQD

-402 AECYVKNKK
+402 AECYQKNDK
-411 STLHAHTDK
+411 STLHALTDK
-420 IDAIATHKWLGY
+420 IDAVVTHRWLGY
-432 PVFLCVLF
+432 PVFLVVMF
-440 FTFFCT
+440 ITFFCT
-446 FFIGQYPMNW
+446 FAVGQYPMDW
-456 IDALFEWIGS
+456 LESLFGWLGQAVGS
-466 LVEKAMPDG
+466 AMSDG
-475 PLQSLLVDGIIS
+475 PLKSLLCDGIIA
-487 GVGSVIV
+487 GVGSVLV
-494 FLPQI
+494 FLPNI

-507 AMEDSGYMARAAF
+507 FMEDSGYMARAAF
-520 IIDKFM
+520 IMDKLM

-561 RLLTMLII
+561 RLLTMLVI

-575 ARIPVYVILTGAFF
+575 ARIPVYVILVSAFF
-589 GGVKAA
+589 SKWAA
-595 FIMMGLYMIGMIMAV
+595 FVLTGLYLLGMVMAV

-654 LKKMATI
+654 LKKMGTI
-661 ILGASIIVWALSYYP
+661 ILGASIIVWALSYFP
-676 THENPHYQAEHSYMA
+676 MNEDRIAQAENSYMA
-691 QIGKAIEPAMK
+691 KIGKTIEPAMR

-723 VASTMGVLY
+723 VASTMAVVY
-732 STGAELSDPSN
+732 ATSSEEAELLEADFEADENESRISQLVHD
-743 LSYLSDSS
+743 
-751 DSSDSSD
+751 
-758 KSDLSDQANKAELSD
+758 
-773 LIRHNM
+773 HM
-779 TPLSALSMLLFI
+779 TPLSAASMLLFI
-791 LLYMPCVST
+791 LLYMPCIST

-805 NESGKWK
+805 NESGHWK

-817 VAYTIILAWVAATA
+817 VAYTIGLAWIVSTL
-831 FYQLGSLIV
+831 FFQIGSLLL

>member
-1 MLLSELQTGERGVV
+1 MLLSELQTGERAVV
-15 VRVAGHGAFRKR
+15 VRVSGHGAFRKR
-27 IIEMGFIKGATVES
+27 IIEMGFIKGVTVEA
-41 VQNAPLNDPIKYRIL
+41 VLNAPLNDPIKYRIM
-56 NFEVSLRRSDAEKVE
+56 NFEVSLRRSDAQKVE
-71 IVSEHEAEREIVNH
+71 IVSEKEAEREIVNH
-85 DDYRPIDNPD
+85 ADYKPLEVPGSDP
-95 CDAMH
+95 MH
-100 HIAEERGK
+100 HIAEERSK

-137 NYSGVTVDEKVGTFQ
+137 NYSGVTVDEKVGTFS
-152 HGGYTFNLIDLP
+152 HGGYTFNLTDLP

-179 RKHILEKNPD
+179 RKHIIEKTPD

-225 ELQRSGDKLDID
+225 ELQKSGDRLDME
-237 QLSTLLGMPIEPTT
+237 QLSTLLGMPIVPTT
-251 GRNGDGIDRLFDTI
+251 GRSGAGIDRLFDKI
-265 IEVFLGNRSGLSDR
+265 IEVYEGRDTKT
-279 SNLNNQSFRH
+279 RH
-289 IHVNHGREL
+289 IHVNHGKVLGDCIARLRTEL
-298 ERCITTLRSELRD
+298 YE

-318 STRFLAIKLL
+318 STRFLSIKLL
-328 ENDKQLEQYVEERDP
+328 ENDKQLEQYVQQHDP
-343 DGSVLM
+343 DGSVLK
-349 MRDEIADKFQKE
+349 MRDAIAEEYKRNS
-361 IGRRL
+361 GRRL
-366 VDKEISNGHQV
+366 VETDGAGGHKV
-377 TVEDEHQD
+377 DVEERQD

-402 AECYVKNKK
+402 AECYQRNEK
-411 STLHAHTDK
+411 STLHALTDK
-420 IDAIATHKWLGY
+420 IDAVVTHRWLGY
-432 PVFLCVLF
+432 PVFLVVMF
-440 FTFFCT
+440 VTFFCT
-446 FFIGQYPMNW
+446 FAVGQYPMDW
-456 IDALFEWIGS
+456 LESLFGWLGEVVGG
-466 LVEKAMPDG
+466 AMSDG
-475 PLQSLLVDGIIS
+475 PLKSLVCDGIIA
-487 GVGSVIV
+487 GVGSVLV
-494 FLPQI
+494 FLPNI

-507 AMEDSGYMARAAF
+507 FMEDSGYMARAAF
-520 IIDKFM
+520 IMDKLM

-561 RLLTMLII
+561 RLLTMLVI

-575 ARIPVYVILTGAFF
+575 ARIPVYVILVSAFF
-589 GGVKAA
+589 SKWAA
-595 FIMMGLYMIGMIMAV
+595 FVLMGLYLLGMIMAV

-654 LKKMATI
+654 LKKMGTI

-676 THENPHYQAEHSYMA
+676 THEDRRMQAENSYMA
-691 QIGKAIEPAMK
+691 QIGKAIEPAMR

-723 VASTMGVLY
+723 VASTMAVVY
-732 STGAELSDPSN
+732 ATSTEEAEQLEADFESDENESRIA
-743 LSYLSDSS
+743 
-751 DSSDSSD
+751 
-758 KSDLSDQANKAELSD
+758 Q
-773 LIRHNM
+773 LIKNNM
-779 TPLSALSMLLFI
+779 TPLSAMSMLLFI

-817 VAYTIILAWVAATA
+817 VAYTIGLAWIVSTLV
-831 FYQLGSLIV
+831 FQIGSLLC

>member
-1 MLLSELQTGERGVV
+1 MLLSDLQTGEHGVV
-15 VRVAGHGAFRKR
+15 VRVSGHGAFRKR
-27 IIEMGFIKGATVES
+27 IIEMGFIKGVTVEA
-41 VQNAPLNDPIKYRIL
+41 VLNAPLKDPIKYRIM
-56 NFEVSLRRSDAEKVE
+56 NFEVSLRRSDAQKVE
-71 IVSEHEAEREIVNH
+71 IVSEEEAEREIVNH
-85 DDYRPIDNPD
+85 DDYKPLEAPE

-100 HIAEERGK
+100 HIAEERGR

-137 NYSGVTVDEKVGTFQ
+137 NYSGVTVDEKVGTFDY
-152 HGGYTFNLIDLP
+152 GGYTFNLIDLP

-179 RKHILEKNPD
+179 RKHIIEKSPD

-237 QLSTLLGMPIEPTT
+237 QLSTLLGMPIIPTT
-251 GRNGDGIDRLFDTI
+251 GRNGKGINQLFDKI
-265 IEVFLGNRSGLSDR
+265 IEVYQ
-279 SNLNNQSFRH
+279 SNQNIQSNQKHTAFRH

-298 ERCITTLRSELRD
+298 ERCIQQLRTELYE

-328 ENDKQLEQYVEERDP
+328 ENDKQLEQYTSERDP
-343 DGSVLM
+343 DGSVLK
-349 MRDEIADKFQKE
+349 MRNQIAENYLKDN
-361 IGRRL
+361 RHT
-366 VDKEISNGHQV
+366 VDDAEHVREAHVGEAHP
-377 TVEDEHQD
+377 HQD

-402 AECYVKNKK
+402 AECYEKNEK

-420 IDAIATHKWLGY
+420 IDAVVTHRWLGY
-432 PVFLCVLF
+432 PIFLVVMF
-440 FTFFCT
+440 NTFFCT
-446 FFIGQYPMNW
+446 FAIGQYPMDW
-456 IDALFEWIGS
+456 LEALFGWLGEVVGS
-466 LVEKAMPDG
+466 MMSDG
-475 PLQSLLVDGIIS
+475 PLKSLICDGIIA
-487 GVGSVIV
+487 GVGSVLV
-494 FLPQI
+494 FLPNI

-507 AMEDSGYMARAAF
+507 FMEDSGYMARAAF
-520 IIDKFM
+520 IMDKLM
-526 HRMGLHGKSFIPM
+526 HKMGLHGKSFIPM

-561 RLLTMLII
+561 RLLTMLVI

-575 ARIPVYVILTGAFF
+575 ARIPVYVILVSAFF
-589 GGVKAA
+589 SKWAA
-595 FIMMGLYMIGMIMAV
+595 FVLMGLYLMGMVMAV

-622 GESLPF
+622 GDSLPF

-654 LKKMATI
+654 LKKMGTI

-676 THENPHYQAEHSYMA
+676 QNENRTVQAENSYMA
-691 QIGKAIEPAMK
+691 KIGKTIEPAMR

-708 RQSVSLLAGVGAKEV
+708 RQSVSLLAGAGAKEV
-723 VASTMGVLY
+723 VASTMAVLY
-732 STGAELSDPSN
+732 STTADEAEQLEEDFESEEGASRIS
-743 LSYLSDSS
+743 
-751 DSSDSSD
+751 
-758 KSDLSDQANKAELSD
+758 Q
-773 LIRHNM
+773 LIRDNM
-779 TPLSALSMLLFI
+779 TPLSAMSMLLFI

-817 VAYTIILAWVAATA
+817 VVYTIGLAWIVSTL
-831 FYQLGSLIV
+831 FYQIGLLLI

>member
-1 MLLSELQTGERGVV
+1 MLLSDLQTGERGVV

-27 IIEMGFIKGATVES
+27 IIEMGFINGATVES
-41 VQNAPLNDPIKYRIL
+41 VQNAPLNDPIKYRIM
-56 NFEVSLRRSDAEKVE
+56 NFEVSLRRSDATKIE
-71 IVSEHEAEREIVNH
+71 IVSEQEAELEIVNH
-85 DDYRPIDNPD
+85 DDYRAIEAPE

-100 HIAEERGK
+100 HIAEERGR

-137 NYSGVTVDEKVGTFQ
+137 NYSGVTVDEKVGTFE

-179 RKHILEKNPD
+179 RKHIIEKNPD

-225 ELQRSGDKLDID
+225 ELQRSGDKLDIE
-237 QLSTLLGMPIEPTT
+237 QFSTLLGMPVVPTT

-265 IEVFLGNRSGLSDR
+265 IEVFKGNR
-279 SNLNNQSFRH
+279 SNLNNQRFRH
-289 IHVNHGREL
+289 IHVNHGKEL
-298 ERCITTLRSELRD
+298 ERCITTLRTELRD

-328 ENDKQLEQYVEERDP
+328 ENDKQLEQYTAEHDP
-343 DGSVLM
+343 DGSVLK
-349 MRDEIADKFQKE
+349 MRDS
-361 IGRRL
+361 IGAEYM
-366 VDKEISNGHQV
+366 KAY
-377 TVEDEHQD
+377 HQD
-385 IESAITDAKY
+385 IESAVTDAKY

-402 AECYVKNKK
+402 AECYVKNEK
-411 STLHAHTDK
+411 STLHAGTDR
-420 IDAIATHKWLGY
+420 IDALATHKWLGY
-432 PVFLCVLF
+432 PLFLCVLF

-446 FFIGQYPMNW
+446 FFIGQYPMDW
-456 IDALFEWIGS
+456 IEALFGWIGS
-466 LVEKAMPDG
+466 LVERSMPAG
-475 PLQSLLVDGIIS
+475 PLRSLLVDGIIS

-507 AMEDSGYMARAAF
+507 VMEDSGYMARAAF
-520 IIDKFM
+520 IMDKFM

-595 FIMMGLYMIGMIMAV
+595 FIMMGLYLIGMIMAV

-676 THENPHYQAEHSYMA
+676 THEDPHYQAEHSYMA
-691 QIGKAIEPAMK
+691 KIGQAIEPTMK

-732 STGAELSDPSN
+732 STGAELSDR
-743 LSYLSDSS
+743 SDQ
-751 DSSDSSD
+751 SD
-758 KSDLSDQANKAELSD
+758 KSDLSD
-773 LIRHNM
+773 LIRNNM
-779 TPLSALSMLLFI
+779 TPLSALSMLLFL

-817 VAYTIILAWVAATA
+817 VAYTIILAWVVSTA
-831 FYQLGSLIV
+831 FYQLGSLII

>member
-27 IIEMGFIKGATVES
+27 IIEMGFIKGVTVES
-41 VQNAPLNDPIKYRIL
+41 VLNAPLKDPIKYRIM
-56 NFEVSLRRSDAEKVE
+56 NFEVSLRRSDAMKVE
-71 IVSEHEAEREIVNH
+71 IVSEREAEKEIVNH
-85 DDYRPIDNPD
+85 DDYVPLEAPD

-100 HIAEERGK
+100 HIAAERSR

-137 NYSGVTVDEKVGTFQ
+137 NYSGVTVDEKVGTFE
-152 HGGYTFNLIDLP
+152 HGGYIFNLIDLP

-179 RKHILEKNPD
+179 RKHIIEKNPD

-225 ELQRSGDKLDID
+225 ELQRSGDTLDIE
-237 QLSTLLGMPIEPTT
+237 QLSTLLGMPVIPTT
-251 GRNGDGIDRLFDTI
+251 GRNGKGIGRLFDTI
-265 IEVFLGNRSGLSDR
+265 IDVFEGNEEHV
-279 SNLNNQSFRH
+279 RH

-298 ERCITTLRSELRD
+298 ERCIKQLRTELYE

-318 STRFLAIKLL
+318 STRFLSIKLL
-328 ENDKQLEQYVEERDP
+328 ENDKQLEKYTAERDP
-343 DGSVLM
+343 DGSVLK
-349 MRDEIADKFQKE
+349 MRDEIAAKYLE
-361 IGRRL
+361 SSRHS
-366 VDKEISNGHQV
+366 VDDTDHIRAEHDGDRHA
-377 TVEDEHQD
+377 HQD

-402 AECYVKNKK
+402 AECYEKNEK
-411 STLHAHTDK
+411 STLHAYTDK
-420 IDAIATHKWLGY
+420 IDAIVTHRWLGY
-432 PVFLCVLF
+432 PVFLVVMF
-440 FTFFCT
+440 VTFFCT
-446 FFIGQYPMNW
+446 FAIGQYPMDW
-456 IDALFEWIGS
+456 LEALFGWLGELVGS
-466 LVEKAMPDG
+466 TMSDG
-475 PLQSLLVDGIIS
+475 PLKSLLCDGIIA
-487 GVGSVIV
+487 GVGSVLV
-494 FLPQI
+494 FLPNI

-507 AMEDSGYMARAAF
+507 FMEDSGYMARAAF
-520 IIDKFM
+520 IMDKLM
-526 HRMGLHGKSFIPM
+526 HKMGLHGKSFIPM

-561 RLLTMLII
+561 RLLTMLVI

-575 ARIPVYVILTGAFF
+575 ARIPVYVILVSAFF
-589 GGVKAA
+589 SKWAA
-595 FIMMGLYMIGMIMAV
+595 FVLMGLYLLGMVMAV

-622 GESLPF
+622 GDSLPF

-654 LKKMATI
+654 LKKMGTI
-661 ILGASIIVWALSYYP
+661 ILGASIIVWASSYYP
-676 THENPHYQAEHSYMA
+676 THPNRRVQAENSYMA
-691 QIGKAIEPAMK
+691 KIGKTIEPAMR

-723 VASTMGVLY
+723 VASTMAVLY
-732 STGAELSDPSN
+732 STPEAQDTSDDSGRISELVRN
-743 LSYLSDSS
+743 
-751 DSSDSSD
+751 
-758 KSDLSDQANKAELSD
+758 
-773 LIRHNM
+773 NM
-779 TPLSALSMLLFI
+779 TPLSAASMLLFI

-800 IVAIK
+800 VVAIK

-817 VAYTIILAWVAATA
+817 VVYTIGLAWIVSTL
-831 FYQLGSLIV
+831 FFQIGSLII

>member
-1 MLLSELQTGERGVV
+1 MLLSELQTGERAVV
-15 VRVAGHGAFRKR
+15 VRVSGHGAFRKR
-27 IIEMGFIKGATVES
+27 IIEMGFIKGVTVEA
-41 VQNAPLNDPIKYRIL
+41 VLNAPLKDPIKYRIM
-56 NFEVSLRRSDAEKVE
+56 NFEVSLRRSDARKVE
-71 IVSEHEAEREIVNH
+71 IVSEREAEKEIVHH
-85 DDYRPIDNPD
+85 DDYRPLEAPD

-100 HIAEERGK
+100 HIAEERSR

-137 NYSGVTVDEKVGTFQ
+137 NYSGVTVDEKVGTFT
-152 HGGYTFNLIDLP
+152 HGGYTFNLVDLP

-179 RKHILEKNPD
+179 RKHIIEKSPD

-225 ELQRSGDKLDID
+225 ELQRSGDKLDIE
-237 QLSTLLGMPIEPTT
+237 QLGTLLGMPIVPTT
-251 GRNGDGIDRLFDTI
+251 GRNGDGIDRLFDKI
-265 IEVFLGNRSGLSDR
+265 IEVYEGRDTKT
-279 SNLNNQSFRH
+279 RH
-289 IHVNHGREL
+289 IHVNHGKVLGDCIARLRTEL
-298 ERCITTLRSELRD
+298 YE

-318 STRFLAIKLL
+318 STRFLSIKLL
-328 ENDKQLEQYVEERDP
+328 ENDRQLEQYVAERDP
-343 DGSVLM
+343 DGSVLK
-349 MRDEIADKFQKE
+349 MRDRIAEEFKKE
-361 IGRRL
+361 SGRRL
-366 VDKEISNGHQV
+366 VDKDISKGHQV

-402 AECYVKNKK
+402 AECYEKNEK
-411 STLHAHTDK
+411 STLHAKTDR
-420 IDAIATHKWLGY
+420 IDAIVTHRWLGY
-432 PVFLCVLF
+432 PVFLAVMF
-440 FTFFCT
+440 ITFFCT
-446 FFIGQYPMNW
+446 FAIGQYPMDW
-456 IDALFEWIGS
+456 LEALFGWLGEWVGS
-466 LVEKAMPDG
+466 MMSDG
-475 PLQSLLVDGIIS
+475 PLKSLLCDGIIA
-487 GVGSVIV
+487 GVGSVLV
-494 FLPQI
+494 FLPNI

-507 AMEDSGYMARAAF
+507 FMEDSGYMARAAF
-520 IIDKFM
+520 IMDKLM
-526 HRMGLHGKSFIPM
+526 HKMGLHGKSFIPM

-561 RLLTMLII
+561 RLLTMLVI

-575 ARIPVYVILTGAFF
+575 ARIPVYVILVSAFF
-589 GGVKAA
+589 SKWAA
-595 FIMMGLYMIGMIMAV
+595 FVLMGLYLLGMVMAV

-654 LKKMATI
+654 LKKMGTI
-661 ILGASIIVWALSYYP
+661 ILGASIIVWALSYFP
-676 THENPHYQAEHSYMA
+676 TNEDRRVQAENSYMA
-691 QIGKAIEPAMK
+691 KIGKTIEPAMR

-723 VASTMGVLY
+723 VASTMAVVY
-732 STGAELSDPSN
+732 ATSSDEAELLEEDFESEEGESRI
-743 LSYLSDSS
+743 S
-751 DSSDSSD
+751 
-758 KSDLSDQANKAELSD
+758 E
-773 LIRHNM
+773 LIRNNM
-779 TPLSALSMLLFI
+779 TPLSAASMLLFI

-817 VAYTIILAWVAATA
+817 VAYTIGLAWIVSTLL
-831 FYQLGSLIV
+831 FQIGSLLV

>member
-1 MLLSELQTGERGVV
+1 MLLSELQTGERAVV
-15 VRVAGHGAFRKR
+15 VRVSGHGAFRKR
-27 IIEMGFIKGATVES
+27 IIEMGFIKGVTVEA
-41 VQNAPLNDPIKYRIL
+41 VLNAPLKDPIKYRIM
-56 NFEVSLRRSDAEKVE
+56 NFEVSLRRSDARKVE
-71 IVSEHEAEREIVNH
+71 VVSESEAEKEIVHH
-85 DDYRPIDNPD
+85 DDYRPLEVPD
-95 CDAMH
+95 GDAMH
-100 HIAEERGK
+100 HIAEERSR

-137 NYSGVTVDEKVGTFQ
+137 NYSGVTVDEKVGTFS
-152 HGGYTFNLIDLP
+152 HGGYTFNLTDLP

-179 RKHILEKNPD
+179 RKHIIEKTPD

-225 ELQRSGDKLDID
+225 ELQKSGDRLDIE
-237 QLSTLLGMPIEPTT
+237 QLSTLLGLPIVPTT
-251 GRNGDGIDRLFDTI
+251 GRNGDGIDRLFDKI
-265 IEVFLGNRSGLSDR
+265 IEVYEGRDTKT
-279 SNLNNQSFRH
+279 RH
-289 IHVNHGREL
+289 IHVNHGRVLGDCIARLRTEL
-298 ERCITTLRSELRD
+298 YE

-318 STRFLAIKLL
+318 STRFLSIKLL
-328 ENDKQLEQYVEERDP
+328 ENDRQLEQYVADRDP
-343 DGSVLM
+343 DGSVLK
-349 MRDEIADKFQKE
+349 MRDRIAEEFKKE
-361 IGRRL
+361 SGRRL
-366 VDKEISNGHQV
+366 VDKDVSNGHQM
-377 TVEDEHQD
+377 TVEDKHQD

-402 AECYVKNKK
+402 AECYVKNEK
-411 STLHAHTDK
+411 STLHANTDK
-420 IDAIATHKWLGY
+420 IDAIVTHRWIGY
-432 PVFLCVLF
+432 PIFLLVMF
-440 FTFFCT
+440 VTFFCT
-446 FFIGQYPMNW
+446 FAVGQYPMDW
-456 IDALFEWIGS
+456 LEALFGWLGDVGS
-466 LVEKAMPDG
+466 AMSDG
-475 PLQSLLVDGIIS
+475 PLKSLLCDGIIA
-487 GVGSVIV
+487 GVGSVLV
-494 FLPQI
+494 FLPNI

-507 AMEDSGYMARAAF
+507 FMEDSGYMARAAF
-520 IIDKFM
+520 IMDKLM

-561 RLLTMLII
+561 RLLTMLVI

-575 ARIPVYVILTGAFF
+575 ARIPVYVILVSAFF
-589 GGVKAA
+589 SKWAA
-595 FIMMGLYMIGMIMAV
+595 FVLMGLYLLGMVMAV

-654 LKKMATI
+654 LKKMGTI
-661 ILGASIIVWALSYYP
+661 ILGASIIVWALSYFP
-676 THENPHYQAEHSYMA
+676 TNEDRRLQAENSYMA
-691 QIGKAIEPAMK
+691 KIGKTIEPVMR

-723 VASTMGVLY
+723 VASTMAVVY
-732 STGAELSDPSN
+732 AT
-743 LSYLSDSS
+743 SS
-751 DSSDSSD
+751 DEAAMLEEDFESEENESRIS
-758 KSDLSDQANKAELSD
+758 E
-773 LIRHNM
+773 LIRNNM
-779 TPLSALSMLLFI
+779 TPLSAASMLLFI

-817 VAYTIILAWVAATA
+817 MAYTIGLAWIVSTLV
-831 FYQLGSLIV
+831 FQIGSLFC